1 MQAGAGGFVLIK
13 AKHIL
18 PVNEQP
24 IDTGFMLVNG
34 EHIHSVGKL
43 SDLAKSGLDLSGHEV
58 VDFGQAIVVPGFFN
72 LHAHLDYTEFGP
84 MKADAGFIRWIRALT
99 KKAFAM
105 DFEAFLASA
114 QLGARMSALSG
125 VTFVCD
131 CSPSG
136 ASMLA
141 LRKTGLRGIVGLE
154 LFGIDPQESKRN
166 WQIWNERKVRVLDL
180 AAQGK
185 QDNKVKLTVSPHA
198 PYTVSPYLWSSANDY
213 ASENNLPVLTHLA
226 ESKQEHDWI
235 CGEPG
240 EIDQLLTIVP
250 RLEGWRERLDFRGK
264 HTSSVKML
272 KGYNLL
278 NGNVLAAHAV
288 HLDERDLNI
297 LADAS
302 VKLVH
307 CPRSNLWLGNGV
319 ASVDDFVHHNLE
331 FGFGT
336 DSLSSNK
343 DLDILKEVRFAKRLH
358 GLRRVLTSEGRL
370 SMDGSFRESDLS
382 LQNRHLSWTD
392 YLYRLTLG
400 SARLLGL
407 DNVLGSLE
415 SGKLADFA
423 VFKPV
428 GLWSMEQSKAVDKG
442 ALELLFSGLVE
453 LDSLFVGGRRLIAKG
468 SFTSD
473 FTN

>member
-1 MQAGAGGFVLIK
+1 VLIK

-18 PVNEQP
+18 PVNERP
-24 IDTGFMLVNG
+24 IDAGFMLVNG

-58 VDFGQAIVVPGFFN
+58 VDFGEAIVVPGFFN

-84 MKADAGFIRWIRALT
+84 MKADAGFISWIMALT

-114 QLGARMSALSG
+114 QLGARMTALSG

-136 ASMLA
+136 ASLLA

-166 WQIWNERKVRVLDL
+166 WQIWNERKARALDL
-180 AAQGK
+180 ASQGE

-198 PYTVSPYLWSSANDY
+198 PYTVSPYLWSSSKDY
-213 ASENNLPVLTHLA
+213 ASEINLPVLTHLA

-235 CGEPG
+235 CGQPG
-240 EIDQLLTIVP
+240 EIDQLLAIVP

-264 HTSSVKML
+264 HASSVKML
-272 KGYNLL
+272 KSYNLL
-278 NGNVLAAHAV
+278 NSNVLAAHAV
-288 HLDERDLNI
+288 HLDEFDLNI
-297 LADAS
+297 LAEAN

-319 ASVDDFVHHNLE
+319 ASIENFVHHDLE

-343 DLDILKEVRFAKRLH
+343 DLNILKEVRFARRLH
-358 GLRRVLTSEGRL
+358 GLRRVLTSGGRL
-370 SMDGSFRESDLS
+370 SMDGNFKENGLS
-382 LQNRHLSWTD
+382 LQNGEISWTD

-400 SARLLGL
+400 SAKLLGL

-428 GLWSMEQSKAVDKG
+428 GFGLREWSNMVDKS

-453 LDSLFVGGRRLIAKG
+453 LDSLFVGGKPLIAKG
-468 SFTSD
+468 SFASD